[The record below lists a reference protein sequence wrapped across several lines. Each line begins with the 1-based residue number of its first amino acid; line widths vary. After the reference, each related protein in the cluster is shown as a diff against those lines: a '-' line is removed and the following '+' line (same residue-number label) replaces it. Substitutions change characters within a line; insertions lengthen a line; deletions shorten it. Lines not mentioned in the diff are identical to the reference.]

1 MAFYMAVANRKGGV
15 GKSTISV
22 MLAHAFAV
30 WGNKR
35 VLILDLDSQCN
46 ASMILLGG
54 EGWVA
59 ARAAR
64 KTIADY
70 FADAFDET
78 NRKSADYLVTGVGD
92 VALQSGK
99 PPLLALL
106 PGSLLLD
113 DVQGDLFLAYAS
125 KREAPDMG
133 KGLRGWFEQLLRRFD
148 ADFDLVILDC
158 APGLSFAALAA
169 LYTADKIIVPFRPD
183 YVSLHAVDRVAL
195 IIEQKANLDELGELP
210 LDQRRYVCLPNYVRA
225 NPRERLLIEETGLA
239 HPMLATELPQRDG
252 IANSFDWFPQR
263 RSMEEKY
270 GAATEDVRKL
280 YEEIGN
286 IISRHHVTYS
296 VRKA

>member
-1 MAFYMAVANRKGGV
+1 MARFLAVANRKGGV
-15 GKSTISV
+15 GKSTVAV
-22 MLAHAFAV
+22 MLAHAFSV

-46 ASMILLGG
+46 SSMILLGG

-59 ARAAR
+59 ARSAR
-64 KTIADY
+64 RTVADF
-70 FADAFDET
+70 FAESFET
-78 NRKSADYLVTGVGD
+78 TTRAPADYLVAGVGD
-92 VALQSGK
+92 VTDPDGS
-99 PPLLALL
+99 PPKLSLL

-125 KREAPDMG
+125 RRDAPDMG
-133 KGLRGWFEQLLRRFD
+133 TGLRSWFETLIRRFD

-169 LYTADKIIVPFRPD
+169 IYTADKVIVPFRPD

-195 IIEQKANLDELGELP
+195 IIEQRANLDELAEIP
-210 LDQRRYVCLPNYVRA
+210 FPSRRYACVANYVRD

-252 IANSFDWFPQR
+252 IANAFDWFPQR
-263 RSMEEKY
+263 RSIEEKY
-270 GAATEDVRKL
+270 GSATEDVRKL
-280 YEEIGN
+280 YDE
-286 IISRHHVTYS
+286 T
-296 VRKA
+296 RKLILDG